1 METRA
6 AVFSAIVQIHIG
18 PPLLYYGGHKMDNK
32 SEKKAALY
40 CRTARTDITAMQNQL
55 DVLRQYAADNGLDYE
70 VYTDIA
76 D

>member
-1 METRA
+1 MEVKA
-6 AVFSAIVQIHIG
+6 AVFFCFVRIHIR
-18 PPLLYYGGHKMDNK
+18 PPLLYYGGHRMDNK